1 MCYCIRVQK
10 NRHAVALGR
19 LGGLAGGHRGGL
31 ARAAKLSP
39 ERRREI
45 ALKAAAA
52 RWGTPVSLGDA
63 SSFPVAVRQLMKT
76 YDPGQLRWDVPSDR
90 WAIVS
95 AVLIRGGADARSW
108 LDGRLTSDQLRELV
122 RQFKGAGLNEP
133 QRAKLRAELGLTEAD
148 IPKRPF
154 LGFTWG
160 GGEGS

>member
-1 MCYCIRVQK
+1 LVRK

-19 LGGLAGGHRGGL
+19 RGGLAGGQKGGL

-45 ALKAAAA
+45 AAQAASV
-52 RWGTPVSLGDA
+52 RWGTGVSVETA
-63 SSFPVAVRQLMKT
+63 NTFPLAVRQLLKT
-76 YDPGQLRWDVPSDR
+76 YDPAQLRWDVPSDR

-95 AVLIRGGADARSW
+95 AILTRGAPDARSW
-108 LDGRLTSDQLRELV
+108 LGSRLATDQLRELA

-133 QRAKLRAELGLTEAD
+133 ERAKLRADLGLTEAD

-154 LGFTWG
+154 LGFTRG
-160 GGEGS
+160 GREADGS

>member
-1 MCYCIRVQK
+1 MQK

-45 ALKAAAA
+45 ALKAASA
-52 RWGTPVSLGDA
+52 RWGTPVSVDQA
-63 SSFPVAVRQLMKT
+63 NAFPVAVRQLMKT
-76 YDPGQLRWDVPSDR
+76 YDPGQLRWDVLSDR
-90 WAIVS
+90 WAIVA
-95 AVLIRGGADARSW
+95 AVLTRGGPDARSW
-108 LDGRLTSDQLRELV
+108 LNAKLRLDQLRELV

-133 QRAKLRAELGLTEAD
+133 DRAKLRAELGLNETD

>member
-1 MCYCIRVQK
+1 MQK

-52 RWGTPVSLGDA
+52 RWGAPVTIETA
-63 SSFPVAVRQLMKT
+63 SAFPLAVRQLLKT
-76 YDPGQLRWDVPSDR
+76 YNPAQLRWEVPTDR

-95 AVLIRGGADARSW
+95 AILTRRAPDARSW
-108 LDGRLTSDQLRELV
+108 LDGRLTLDQLRELV
-122 RQFKGAGLNEP
+122 RQFKGAGLNELE
-133 QRAKLRAELGLTEAD
+133 RAKLRAELGLTEAD

-154 LGFTWG
+154 VGLDWG

>member
-1 MCYCIRVQK
+1 VQK

-19 LGGLAGGHRGGL
+19 LGGLAGGRRGGL
-31 ARAAKLSP
+31 SRAAKLSP

-52 RWGTPVSLGDA
+52 RWGAPVSVTA
-63 SSFPVAVRQLMKT
+63 NSFPMSVRQLLKT
-76 YDPGQLRWDVPSDR
+76 YDPGQLHWDVPADR

-95 AVLIRGGADARSW
+95 AILTRGAPEARSW
-108 LDGRLTSDQLRELV
+108 LDGMLTLSALQDLV
-122 RQFKGAGLNEP
+122 RQFKGAGLGE
-133 QRAKLRAELGLTEAD
+133 QERAKLRAELGLTEAD

-154 LGFTWG
+154 VGLDWG

>member
-1 MCYCIRVQK
+1 VQK

-19 LGGLAGGHRGGL
+19 LGGLAGGRRGGL

-52 RWGTPVSLGDA
+52 RWGTPVSVDTS
-63 SSFPVAVRQLMKT
+63 SSFPLPVRQLLKT
-76 YDPGQLRWDVPSDR
+76 YDPGQLHWDVPAER

-95 AVLIRGGADARSW
+95 AILTRGGPDARSW
-108 LDGRLTSDQLRELV
+108 LNGTLTLPALHELV
-122 RQFKGAGLNEP
+122 RQFKGAGLGE
-133 QRAKLRAELGLTEAD
+133 QERAKLRAELGLTEAD

-154 LGFTWG
+154 VGLDWG